1 MLDPNGDVHEIVKP
15 SRETSRWD
23 KYDGSFE
30 KSIAAYLDSVRAGL
44 PPPVP
49 GIAGLREL
57 QFEASLKRSIA
68 EQRPV
73 VPDDDFPI
81 EPVR

>member
-1 MLDPNGDVHEIVKP
+1 MLDSYGDMHEIAMP

-23 KYDGSFE
+23 KYDESFE
-30 KSIAAYLDSVRAGL
+30 KSVDAYLDSVRAGL

-68 EQRPV
+68 EAAPGG
-73 VPDDDFPI
+73 P
-81 EPVR
+81 